1 MRATLL
7 KRRVFGILEKS
18 FNTGIDM
25 TVFHHPKKDWDT
37 LLNQQSWDDLCNVD
51 FVHVM
56 EHGSTERMKIFFK
69 ALSGQGD
76 ELGKHLPHLAA
87 QMTARAFENPKWTAS
102 KITRMVE
109 FFTELNRH
117 NTTLHF
123 DHQPLA
129 CIIEAIVRHSGNK
142 FSLNHL
148 SELFNVAVLRDGDLL
163 RNLLD
168 RIPQEDHQKVA
179 QRLFFEN
186 KRYIHIQL
194 QSLFFTQ
201 TAARDLPEFAN
212 LIVDA
217 VCKNMRR
224 HLVVDMSMGQ
234 SVQYVFDTF
243 FERMLGYNKVV
254 DPAKETEFDQQKI
267 VHLENFVRNHQNAF
281 TPQHWKQV
289 LRLCNKIAK
298 RHNIK
303 HTPLLD
309 AYVLNTTLTQ
319 AVDNVPKNTSPP
331 KRKM

>member
-1 MRATLL
+1 
-7 KRRVFGILEKS
+7 
-18 FNTGIDM
+18 M

-37 LLNQQSWDDLCNVD
+37 LLNQQSWDNLCNVD

-69 ALSGQGD
+69 ALSRQGD

-87 QMTARAFENPKWTAS
+87 QMTVKAFENPKWTAS
-102 KITRMVE
+102 KIEKMVE

-117 NTTLHF
+117 TTTLNF
-123 DHQPLA
+123 DRQPLA
-129 CIIEAIVRHSGNK
+129 CVIEAIVRNSGDK
-142 FSLNHL
+142 FSLDHL
-148 SELFNVAVLRDGDLL
+148 SELFNVAVRRDGDLL

-179 QRLFFEN
+179 QRLFSEN
-186 KRYIHIQL
+186 KRYLHIQL
-194 QSLFFTQ
+194 QSLFFTP
-201 TAARDLPEFAN
+201 TAARDLPEFPN

-217 VCKNMRR
+217 ICKNMRWN
-224 HLVVDMSMGQ
+224 LVVDMSVGQ
-234 SVQYVFDTF
+234 SAQYVFDTF
-243 FERMLGYNKVV
+243 FERMLGYNKV

-267 VHLENFVRNHQNAF
+267 VYLENFVRNHQDAF

-298 RHNIK
+298 RHSIK
-303 HTPLLD
+303 HTPLLE

-319 AVDNVPKNTSPP
+319 AVDNVAKNTPSP

>member
-1 MRATLL
+1 
-7 KRRVFGILEKS
+7 
-18 FNTGIDM
+18 M
-25 TVFHHPKKDWDT
+25 TVFHRPKKDWDT

-69 ALSGQGD
+69 ALGEQGD
-76 ELGKHLPHLAA
+76 ELGKHLPHLVA
-87 QMTARAFENPKWTAS
+87 QMTAQAFENPKWTAS

-109 FFTELNRH
+109 FFTEWNCH
-117 NTTLHF
+117 NTTLNF
-123 DHQPLA
+123 DQQPLA
-129 CIIEAIVRHSGNK
+129 CVIEAIVRNSGNK
-142 FSLNHL
+142 FSLDHL
-148 SELFNVAVLRDGDLL
+148 SELFNVAVRRDGDLL

-194 QSLFFTQ
+194 QTLFFTP

-217 VCKNMRR
+217 ICKNMRWN
-224 HLVVDMSMGQ
+224 LVVDMSVGQ
-234 SVQYVFDTF
+234 SAQYVFDTF
-243 FERMLGYNKVV
+243 FERMLGYNKVNP
-254 DPAKETEFDQQKI
+254 DKETEFDQQKI
-267 VHLENFVRNHQNAF
+267 VYLENFVHNHHNAF

-289 LRLCNKIAK
+289 VRLCNKIAK
-298 RHNIK
+298 RHNIT
-303 HTPLLD
+303 HTPLLE

-319 AVDNVPKNTSPP
+319 VVDNVPQNTTQP